1 VLEEPAKPT
10 AGWMQLKLQDL
21 PAVWESHTPFARSV
35 DLSSRPEVA
44 AAIDEVVD
52 GRRLS
57 TAPGDPPKPLRTGLV
72 HELVRFDR
80 VYTPNPR
87 SRSVIDG
94 AGA

>member
-1 VLEEPAKPT
+1 
-10 AGWMQLKLQDL
+10 MQLKLQDL
-21 PAVWESHTPFARSV
+21 PAVWESHTPFARKV
-35 DLSSRPEVA
+35 DLSSRFEVA

-57 TAPGDPPKPLRTGLV
+57 TAPDDPEKPYEV
-72 HELVRFDR
+72 MRFDR